1 MGRDMENKPTD
12 WNSMAVD
19 LAKLFWGEPNLALS
33 DPFYLR
39 WGKDGARVK
48 KTLDIR
54 GGVWFDREKRQGGG
68 VLDLVQIECK
78 LDKRDAVESAK
89 GKNVFQIKKGNPK
102 ERDTVILIRS
112 LAEAERSYIRQVLRI
127 TKWKIKGEGGAA

>member
-19 LAKLFWGEPNLALS
+19 LAKLFWGEPNPALS

-39 WGKDGARVK
+39 WGKDGARVT

-54 GGVWFDREKRQGGG
+54 GGVWFDREKRQGGV

-78 LDKRDAVESAK
+78 LDKRDAVEWLR
-89 GKNVFQIKKGNPK
+89 
-102 ERDTVILIRS
+102 ERMFF
-112 LAEAERSYIRQVLRI
+112 
-127 TKWKIKGEGGAA
+127 K